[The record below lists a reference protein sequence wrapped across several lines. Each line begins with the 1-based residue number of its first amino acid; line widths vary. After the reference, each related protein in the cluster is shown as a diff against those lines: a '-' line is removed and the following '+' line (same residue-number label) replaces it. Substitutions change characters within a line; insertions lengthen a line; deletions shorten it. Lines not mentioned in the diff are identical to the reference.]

1 MNVGQDYVYFVV
13 MIIVIITNNASFTE
27 GCFVG
32 SSLIVWTST
41 PAIWADKV
49 TSARCTM
56 LSLRHVPCTAVGTHV
71 VQVTR
76 PDTVTDTPAAS
87 DMWGNVETPSHQQ
100 QNLIPAE
107 CRDVTLVELQ
117 PTQPGYI
124 T

>member
-1 MNVGQDYVYFVV
+1 
-13 MIIVIITNNASFTE
+13 
-27 GCFVG
+27 
-32 SSLIVWTST
+32 
-41 PAIWADKV
+41 
-49 TSARCTM
+49 M
-56 LSLRHVPCTAVGTHV
+56 LSLRHVPCTAVGTH